1 MKVVMGDGFDM
12 IGKKNMMRVNRLKR
26 KEYAEGKNVD
36 DPEAKMDDTTTSIE
50 NVVYARDPKVF
61 DTKNGMVNQKT
72 AFTHENYLDVKTLIK
87 KNQAR
92 NNDTDTIGGVKMPPP
107 KRIIKTKEEIEK
119 EKMLEAKARYKLRTH
134 ENGEVDPT
142 DKTLLFESRFES
154 GNLYLA

>member
-36 DPEAKMDDTTTSIE
+36 DPEAKMDDTTNHIE

-61 DTKNGMVNQKT
+61 DTKSGMVNQKI
-72 AFTHENYLDVKTLIK
+72 AFSHENYLDVKTLIK
-87 KNQAR
+87 MNQAR
-92 NNDTDTIGGVKMPPP
+92 NNDMDKIGGVKMPPP
-107 KRIIKTKEEIEK
+107 KRIVKTKEEIEK
-119 EKMLEAKARYKLRTH
+119 EKMLEAKARYKLRTN
-134 ENGEVDPT
+134 EDGTVDPT